1 MSNLCQQ
8 EETGSLGE
16 AGYHQ
21 SNLILAAP
29 TLRASFGAGN
39 RKPRPALMPAWGH
52 PEQDLFP
59 VTRCPLRDISSSA
72 WCSQPQRWQH
82 RMCAWVRI
90 APGRSTPLLVTRGH
104 LQEDINA
111 EGWEVIWPEDR
122 RGAVF
127 QAKDQFVGV
136 ATGGTELASIQGQAP
151 PWALLCLSRCVW
163 SSENPER
170 EVLCCLHMEKGHTAE
185 C

>member
-1 MSNLCQQ
+1 MVFAASEMAAQNVCMGQDCTRKIHTSAS
-8 EETGSLGE
+8 EGS
-16 AGYHQ
+16 
-21 SNLILAAP
+21 
-29 TLRASFGAGN
+29 
-39 RKPRPALMPAWGH
+39 
-52 PEQDLFP
+52 
-59 VTRCPLRDISSSA
+59 
-72 WCSQPQRWQH
+72 
-82 RMCAWVRI
+82 
-90 APGRSTPLLVTRGH
+90 H

-151 PWALLCLSRCVW
+151 PWALLYLSRCVW

-170 EVLCCLHMEKGHTAE
+170 EVLCCPHMEKGHTAE